1 MPSLM
6 ANIRKAWRWTAVLSA
21 AAVAVA
27 LATSAFAQAP
37 PSPPHQ
43 FFGSADTGSGAIL
56 DGAAAADGSVVTAW
70 NEAGEA
76 VGTGTIENGTWLIQV
91 DPAVASSVT
100 FSIDGGSQSEAF
112 PVTSGDLTEVALDV
126 SATGGAEPPAAEPPG
141 ALPNTGSG
149 GLAGDDSGLPV
160 LPIALAAAA
169 IVALGGV
176 ALARRTVR

>member
-1 MPSLM
+1 MPSLK
-6 ANIRKAWRWTAVLSA
+6 IRKAWRWTAVVSA

-56 DGAAAADGSVVTAW
+56 DGTAAADGSVVTAW

-76 VGTGTIENGTWLIQV
+76 VGTATVENGTWLLQV
-91 DPAVASSVT
+91 DPATATSVT

-112 PVTSGDLTEVALDV
+112 PVTSGDLTEVALDLT
-126 SATGGAEPPAAEPPG
+126 STAAPPAAPPPA
-141 ALPNTGSG
+141 ALPATGSG
-149 GLAGDDSGLPV
+149 GLADFDGSSLPI

-169 IVALGGV
+169 IIALGGV
-176 ALARRTVR
+176 ALARRTIR

>member
-6 ANIRKAWRWTAVLSA
+6 ANIRKAWRWTAVVSA

-56 DGAAAADGSVVTAW
+56 DGAAAPDGATVNAV

-76 VGTGTIENGTWLIQV
+76 VGSGTIANGTWLIQV
-91 DPAVASSVT
+91 DPAAATSVT
-100 FSIDGGSQSEAF
+100 FNINGGSASASF
-112 PVTSGDLTEVALDV
+112 PVTSGDLTEVALDLT
-126 SATGGAEPPAAEPPG
+126 STGAPAPPPAPG